1 MRRVLDG
8 LEMALGVLTGVLFSA
23 VFVLTLTNIVS
34 RNLGGVAIRWVPGM
48 IRMTFIWSVL
58 LAAVILYRRD
68 DHLMVDFFI
77 GKMSVPV
84 RRIVQMSM
92 DILTVPFFTLVV
104 IHGVRISRVRMKISY
119 ETWKFPTGYSYHAL
133 PVAAS
138 LMLVI
143 NIERLKKTITSRQIT
158 SRQQRGM

>member
-8 LEMALGVLTGVLFSA
+8 LETALGVLTGVLFSA

-77 GKMSVPV
+77 GKISVPV

-119 ETWKFPTGYSYHAL
+119 ETWKFPTGYAYLAL
-133 PVAAS
+133 PVAAA